1 MNKEMFVQ
9 KLNELDIIITEHQLT
24 QLRKYYELLVEWNK
38 VMNLT
43 GITEENE
50 VYLKHFYDSLTISKV
65 INLKEISSLA
75 DVGTGAG
82 FPGMVIK
89 ILFPQ
94 IKVVLI
100 DSLQKR
106 INFLNEVINQL
117 ELDGIEAIH
126 CRIEEYAIK
135 NREKYDVVVARAVAQ
150 LNILLEYCVPIVKL
164 DGYFIAMKANTK
176 EEIDNASNALNLLSC
191 EIKHIERFE
200 LPIEDSQRT
209 IIKIGKNKKT
219 NKKYPRKYSEIKK
232 NPL

>member
-1 MNKEMFVQ
+1 
-9 KLNELDIIITEHQLT
+9 
-24 QLRKYYELLVEWNK
+24 
-38 VMNLT
+38 MNLT

-191 EIKHIERFE
+191 EIKQIARFE

-209 IIKIGKNKKT
+209 IIKIGKYQKT